1 MEEISNLKLKIQNL
15 PPTLH
20 VNLYIYF
27 YWSFKMSEQVLM
39 PLIGTDNVENKE
51 RARESLEKARVFH
64 EKYLIGQRYNDLEEA
79 IEHYVDAVKYDPTI
93 PETYYRLA
101 ALMWEQGQIS
111 LGTAIEQ
118 CKTAIVLSPKNRD
131 AHLYTGY
138 FMQLAQDYEAAEKE
152 YKSAISMSPLTSGRP
167 RMILSQSL
175 LQKINA
181 RCGSYKD
188 YIGFLYYFITG
199 SIMLAWD
206 RPTMKMFYRN
216 MSNDISIFSYNT
228 VGKFMEKFNMN
239 ESAEKIYK
247 SAIEK
252 TSNSEYFYQKLG
264 NLALKNKDIDTTLNC
279 YRKVLEANPRNREIL
294 VKIATILQTYFP
306 ENTEEAIDCYERL
319 LEFDIDTAQIY
330 YELGHLYMSK
340 EDKLNSI
347 SAFKLAVD
355 REPENPFFN
364 NSLGYAYAKAELYDD
379 AIEHYQKAISL
390 NPDAEW
396 TSIVCQA
403 LGSIY
408 AEQKGNM
415 EAAVSTYQSG
425 IILDPSNYD
434 LYVALGDI
442 YMAEYDLDK
451 AIKSYCDAIT
461 LNPEEYS
468 AYSKVGIAL
477 WEKDYLEEAL
487 VAYHKAVELKPDNE
501 YAQNNL
507 GILYLDGLVDA
518 EEALEYFE
526 EAIALNPNYTLAYFN
541 AGRASQE
548 MGFTNDAANYYQMA
562 IDLNKIT
569 EELDEEDIQ
578 SRLHSLF
585 ET

>member
-1 MEEISNLKLKIQNL
+1 
-15 PPTLH
+15 
-20 VNLYIYF
+20 
-27 YWSFKMSEQVLM
+27 MSEQVLM

-434 LYVALGDI
+434 LYVALGDL

-507 GILYLDGLVDA
+507 GILYLDGLMDA